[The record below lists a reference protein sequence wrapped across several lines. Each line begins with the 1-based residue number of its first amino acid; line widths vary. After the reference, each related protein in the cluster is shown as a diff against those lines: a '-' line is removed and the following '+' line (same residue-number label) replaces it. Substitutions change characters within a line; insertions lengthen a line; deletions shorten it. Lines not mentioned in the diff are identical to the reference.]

1 MCGKLFGKHLCTYTI
16 ELENQLEFSK
26 VQWGSFF
33 EHKQIV
39 FGFIHSG
46 TTNKYLG
53 IKSLSFL
60 YYLKYFRMLKHIF
73 PFLFLGIYKS
83 F

>member
-53 IKSLSFL
+53 IKIIFLSILLKIFS
-60 YYLKYFRMLKHIF
+60 YVKKYF
-73 PFLFLGIYKS
+73 S
-83 F
+83 FIIPWNI

>member
-1 MCGKLFGKHLCTYTI
+1 VGNYS
-16 ELENQLEFSK
+16 ENTCAHTQLSWKINWNFRK
-26 VQWGSFF
+26 FNGAVFF